1 MRKLLFPLCFAL
13 SACLPA
19 NAPDTASRNPSGT
32 HVLAQ
37 IKTFPAPTP
46 KRASV
51 SNADLQ
57 RDFLDL
63 SFMLES
69 GTPLLHFSR
78 FEGPISLKVVGNVP
92 VTLPGDLGRLIYR
105 LKSEAGLDIFITS
118 QDTANIYLH
127 TIPSSQIKAALPSAA
142 CFVVPNVSSLTEYR
156 ALRKT
161 KLVSWQSMRERR
173 KISIFIPNDTSPQEI
188 RDCLHEELA
197 QAIGPLNDMYRL
209 PQSIFND
216 DNVHT
221 VLTAHDMLILRMFYA
236 PELRSGMT
244 RAEVKSRL
252 PSIAN
257 RLNPAGDTVASRTA
271 SDTPRAWATAIQ
283 TALFSQQSLSTK
295 ITAAQK
301 ALRIANEENWNDHRT
316 AYTLF
321 VLASLMHGENPE
333 AAKAKF
339 QLADKLFKNVP
350 TGELHRAY
358 VATQLAS
365 FSLSNGYPVET
376 LALLEPHLKTAL
388 RYENAEL
395 LATLQLLR
403 AEALELTGRSS
414 EAQAIRVDSLGWAR
428 YGFKSDADI
437 QSKLRQIETLS
448 PLKRSNKG

>member
-19 NAPDTASRNPSGT
+19 NAPDTASRNPRGT

-221 VLTAHDMLILRMFYA
+221 VLTAYDMLILRMFYA

-252 PSIAN
+252 PRVSQIALTQLVTLSRRAPQAI
-257 RLNPAGDTVASRTA
+257 RLG
-271 SDTPRAWATAIQ
+271 
-283 TALFSQQSLSTK
+283 
-295 ITAAQK
+295 
-301 ALRIANEENWNDHRT
+301 
-316 AYTLF
+316 
-321 VLASLMHGENPE
+321 HGR
-333 AAKAKF
+333 
-339 QLADKLFKNVP
+339 QLFKRP
-350 TGELHRAY
+350 
-358 VATQLAS
+358 S
-365 FSLSNGYPVET
+365 SLSNHCR
-376 LALLEPHLKTAL
+376 L
-388 RYENAEL
+388 
-395 LATLQLLR
+395 
-403 AEALELTGRSS
+403 
-414 EAQAIRVDSLGWAR
+414 
-428 YGFKSDADI
+428 
-437 QSKLRQIETLS
+437 KLRLHKRRCVSQMKKIGMTTARPILFSFLHRLCMVKIQRPQRQSSSWQINFLKMCPQANFIAHMSPPNS
-448 PLKRSNKG
+448 PLFHYQMAIQLKHLPFSSHI